1 MLEDFNLFILN
12 IALLRDMDVQTHK
25 EVVEGEKVDLERR
38 AQRLARR
45 IEEERTLKETE
56 RLAHESGIRAIRAQV
71 GSKACKVSLS
81 N

>member
-1 MLEDFNLFILN
+1 
-12 IALLRDMDVQTHK
+12 MDVQTHK